1 MKSKPKYY
9 ATAAE
14 RAKAIELWKQGAT
27 TAELAEQ
34 LGVSPRAV
42 DTMRLSGELPLPKRA
57 IGSGRKPKLREL
69 TPREIR
75 SRAALV
81 RNTWS
86 EFELL
91 NRKSGPGRV
100 ATDFELKTYPTPYIP
115 RTYSLN
121 FWEGSTDE

>member
-1 MKSKPKYY
+1 LKSNQKYY
-9 ATAAE
+9 ATADE
-14 RAKAIELWKQGAT
+14 RAKAVELWKQGAT

-34 LGVSPRAV
+34 LGVSSRAV

-57 IGSGRKPKLREL
+57 TGSGRKPRLREL

-75 SRAALV
+75 SRATLV

-91 NRKSGPGRV
+91 NRKAGPGRV
-100 ATDFELKTYPTPYIP
+100 ATDFELHEHPTPYIP